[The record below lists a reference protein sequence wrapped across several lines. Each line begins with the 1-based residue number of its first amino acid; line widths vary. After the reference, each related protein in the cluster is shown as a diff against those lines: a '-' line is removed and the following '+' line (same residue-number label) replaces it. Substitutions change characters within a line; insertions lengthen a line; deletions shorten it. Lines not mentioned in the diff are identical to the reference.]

1 MSRIGKQPVPVP
13 DGVEITI
20 DGSRVTVKS
29 KLGQLERSIHP
40 SIRLVR
46 EGGDLL
52 VQRQSDTMQDRALHG
67 LTRALVANMVTGVAQ
82 GFSKVLL
89 IEGTGYRA
97 ETQGD
102 ALVLNVGY
110 SHPVR
115 VEPKLGITFDGVK
128 TVRRRSGRPF
138 HKARTAGKAM
148 QASPSQL
155 GERSSSVNRLYPDA
169 PERMYIY
176 RFNVVLVEG

>member
-115 VEPKLGITFDGVK
+115 VEPKLGITFLADDRGKKVTVSGIDK
-128 TVRRRSGRPF
+128 EAVGQVAHNIRMVRPPEPYKGKGIRYDNEIVRR
-138 HKARTAGKAM
+138 KAGKSGKAG
-148 QASPSQL
+148 A
-155 GERSSSVNRLYPDA
+155 
-169 PERMYIY
+169 
-176 RFNVVLVEG
+176 

>member
-89 IEGTGYRA
+89 I
-97 ETQGD
+97 
-102 ALVLNVGY
+102 
-110 SHPVR
+110 
-115 VEPKLGITFDGVK
+115 
-128 TVRRRSGRPF
+128 
-138 HKARTAGKAM
+138 
-148 QASPSQL
+148 
-155 GERSSSVNRLYPDA
+155 
-169 PERMYIY
+169 
-176 RFNVVLVEG
+176 